1 MKCIFRFNSNRVPI
15 FWRLLVRL
23 RIGPFATPDVIQS
36 APILPKTRSGKIMR
50 RILRQ
55 VAKNDH
61 ETGDLSTIYDP
72 AVVTSLFEGRPHV
85 PFLPIE

>member
-1 MKCIFRFNSNRVPI
+1 
-15 FWRLLVRL
+15 
-23 RIGPFATPDVIQS
+23 
-36 APILPKTRSGKIMR
+36 MR

-85 PFLPIE
+85 PFLPD